1 MSEKDLKLHDLRPA
15 PGSTKQRKRVGRGN
29 SGKGGTYAGRG
40 RKGQG
45 ARSGGTK
52 QPWFRGMSTRMNRQP
67 FVRGVGFRQVSR
79 VEYRIINVERIDAAF
94 DAGAEVTPDLLL
106 EKGLVKRSK
115 KPLKVLGEG
124 EITKALTVKAHAFSQ
139 SAREKIE
146 AAGGQ
151 AIEIPYEG

>member
-79 VEYRIINVERIDAAF
+79 VEYR
-94 DAGAEVTPDLLL
+94 
-106 EKGLVKRSK
+106 
-115 KPLKVLGEG
+115 GEG
-124 EITKALTVKAHAFSQ
+124 AITKALMVKAHAFSK